1 MNASAP
7 WTMIQTFWWCYGCCI
22 CFLSM
27 AHDAMLFFVS
37 LSPIKMLLKQSKK
50 TMLCVIFEFVLV
62 LALEFG
68 GEPVQSSAQV
78 ITTNSQVFACVT
90 SGALILKDQDPYGL
104 ITSDCVPVLAGRA
117 IFHRLKDMSDTMVRP
132 QWLLKLDPPLNIAHP

>member
-1 MNASAP
+1 
-7 WTMIQTFWWCYGCCI
+7 
-22 CFLSM
+22 M

-68 GEPVQSSAQV
+68 GEPVQSLAQV

-104 ITSDCVPVLAGRA
+104 IASDCAPVLAGRA

-132 QWLLKLDPPLNIAHP
+132 QLLLKLDPPLNIAHP